1 MKKQIITIVLLLAG
15 AVCSLSSCESWLDAT
30 SDSEIQAEDQ
40 FKNTEGFRQALIGCY
55 LGMTDETLYGKDLS
69 WLVPELLGQQF
80 EPYTNGSGT
89 TREYNL
95 QNYNYGA
102 TTVKGFID
110 DSWAKA
116 YNVIVN
122 ANEALYYIDENRGV
136 LNDTDYGVIKG
147 ELLAVRA
154 YLHLDLARLFG
165 YGNWGARKAEIDARN
180 AVPYVTTVSK
190 NATAQVSMS
199 DFFGL
204 LIRDLDEAARLLKAE
219 DPIAGAHEWSYYETM
234 NEDGFYSWRN
244 LHLNYYAVR
253 ALQARAYMWEGSPES
268 KELAR
273 QAAEEVIGGFL
284 AMNGEIGDY
293 NRFAWMSASDV
304 PSFPALALEQIFALN
319 VAKLH
324 DLTTAYFNENYDDTD
339 YSALFVIPED
349 VQTIYEWPDFT
360 SDWRSQNN
368 LLQQTSSSTAKA
380 GFSSKKYYQNSAT
393 SYYGNRVPLIR
404 LPEMYYIAAECYATG
419 NTPDLARAMELL
431 NTVREKRGIYTPLEG
446 LDATQIKE
454 EIAKEYRKEFLA
466 EGVMFYFYKR
476 LGYETIPHQTE
487 PMDDSK
493 YVVPYPDFETQMGR
507 IQ

>member
-219 DPIAGAHEWSYYETM
+219 DPIAGAHE
-234 NEDGFYSWRN
+234 
-244 LHLNYYAVR
+244 
-253 ALQARAYMWEGSPES
+253 
-268 KELAR
+268 
-273 QAAEEVIGGFL
+273 
-284 AMNGEIGDY
+284 
-293 NRFAWMSASDV
+293 
-304 PSFPALALEQIFALN
+304 
-319 VAKLH
+319 
-324 DLTTAYFNENYDDTD
+324 
-339 YSALFVIPED
+339 
-349 VQTIYEWPDFT
+349 
-360 SDWRSQNN
+360 
-368 LLQQTSSSTAKA
+368 
-380 GFSSKKYYQNSAT
+380 
-393 SYYGNRVPLIR
+393 
-404 LPEMYYIAAECYATG
+404 
-419 NTPDLARAMELL
+419 
-431 NTVREKRGIYTPLEG
+431 
-446 LDATQIKE
+446 
-454 EIAKEYRKEFLA
+454 
-466 EGVMFYFYKR
+466 
-476 LGYETIPHQTE
+476 
-487 PMDDSK
+487 
-493 YVVPYPDFETQMGR
+493 
-507 IQ
+507 